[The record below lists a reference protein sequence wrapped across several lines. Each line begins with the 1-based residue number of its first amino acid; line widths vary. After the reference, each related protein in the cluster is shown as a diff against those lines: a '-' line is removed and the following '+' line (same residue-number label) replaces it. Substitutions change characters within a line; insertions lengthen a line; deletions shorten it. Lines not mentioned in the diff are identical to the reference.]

1 MLKNLADAMGEHSV
15 ILIDEMLL
23 PDVNVHWHVTQID
36 LTMMTALASIER
48 TQGQWAAL
56 LDSVGLKI
64 QKTFTYTPS
73 IYESVMAIVRK

>member
-1 MLKNLADAMGEHSV
+1 MGKDSV

-23 PDVNVHWHVTQID
+23 PDKNVHWHVTEID

-48 TQGQWAAL
+48 TQSQWAAL

-64 QKTFTYTPS
+64 SKTFTYTPS
-73 IYESVMAIVRK
+73 VYESIMVIERK